1 MLIRVLLLLGLVLA
15 LMWWFGKGRRRE
27 ARDDGEGREP
37 PPPAAAGGA
46 PAPQAMVRC
55 AHCGLHLP
63 QADAL
68 AGADDRPY
76 CSEAHRLQGPGQEP
90 PP

>member
-15 LMWWFGKGRRRE
+15 LMWWFGKGRRRQSL
-27 ARDDGEGREP
+27 DDAP
-37 PPPAAAGGA
+37 PPPAPAQGA
-46 PAPQAMVRC
+46 TPQAMVRC

-68 AGADDRPY
+68 ADADGRPY
-76 CSEAHRLQGPGQEP
+76 CSQAHRLLGDGQEP
-90 PP
+90 LA

>member
-15 LMWWFGKGRRRE
+15 LMWWFGKGRRRDE
-27 ARDDGEGREP
+27 REVP
-37 PPPAAAGGA
+37 PPPAAPPAGAAGT
-46 PAPQAMVRC
+46 PPPQAMVRC
-55 AHCGLHLP
+55 THCGLHLP

-68 AGADDRPY
+68 AGPDGLPY
-76 CSEAHRLQGPGQEP
+76 CSQAHLLQGPGQEP